1 MILAMSGGL
10 LSRTICRTATGASKV
25 GHTCPLR
32 PHGRTATAPS
42 GSETYNR
49 QMQSNVR
56 HIYVALMDQTGEKW
70 QRVEAVSEDDDVYR
84 ITSTPENPDERWEYG
99 AGTVVRCRATTLP
112 SGERVLVATERL
124 NPGRSGVRPPPPLQE
139 DPGGPSGW

>member
-1 MILAMSGGL
+1 
-10 LSRTICRTATGASKV
+10 
-25 GHTCPLR
+25 
-32 PHGRTATAPS
+32 
-42 GSETYNR
+42 
-49 QMQSNVR
+49 MQSNVR

-70 QRVEAVSEDDDVYR
+70 QRVEAVSEGDDVYR